1 MRIIDS
7 VVNPTHLKKIDI
19 YYQLGEIYLK
29 NKNYEE
35 TVKYLQMIKYIIEVK
50 NKKENNEYAELLI
63 KIAKCQME
71 LSQFEESILNVQKAI
86 QLYEDILAE
95 EEYETSTV
103 ECYSLLSQ
111 LYELTHSNSLMSLSE
126 YYSKILSEIQ

>member
-1 MRIIDS
+1 
-7 VVNPTHLKKIDI
+7 
-19 YYQLGEIYLK
+19 
-29 NKNYEE
+29 
-35 TVKYLQMIKYIIEVK
+35 MIKYIIEVK

-63 KIAKCQME
+63 KISKCQME

-95 EEYETSTV
+95 EEYETNTV